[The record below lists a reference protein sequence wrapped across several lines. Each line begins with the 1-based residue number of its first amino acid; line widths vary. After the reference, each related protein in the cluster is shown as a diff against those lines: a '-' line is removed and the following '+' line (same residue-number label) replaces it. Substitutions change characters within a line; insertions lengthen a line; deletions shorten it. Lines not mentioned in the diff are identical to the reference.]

1 MFGIQLFLLYDFKLT
16 ALFYLLDINGL
27 LKQHSQGSES
37 LKVMEQTLKM
47 SRGNAHFLNHNAIQ
61 W

>member
-1 MFGIQLFLLYDFKLT
+1 MISFKLT